1 MTTKKQENIARW
13 GYNTQELDDLDA
25 WSSEWDIVKKAGG
38 GFIDVKRL
46 LKNQISK

>member
-1 MTTKKQENIARW
+1 MSTKLQENIARW

-38 GFIDVKRL
+38 ALLSATSNKRIQH
-46 LKNQISK
+46 KS